1 MQFIGNRY
9 EILEYDDEIQ
19 VGILYTARDIY
30 YNRMV
35 YIKLIKKVEKLR
47 VGFMP
52 NLIDESTVLS
62 QINSEHI
69 GKLLHIDIHCTEYDI
84 YYYIV
89 SEYFEGETLKSF
101 IHNNILDRNTI
112 ANLAMNIVKSLEIAN
127 INHLYHGSL
136 NPNNILIDENK
147 NIKIFD
153 FGITKANKGVNLR
166 LDNTL
171 SYLCPHQL
179 NIDYTD
185 KESDFFSLGIILF
198 EMVFRYLPFG
208 NAYTDKEML
217 KQVDK
222 GVRWSLLEYD
232 KSLED
237 IVKIIKKLLSRDNK
251 YKTTQEIV
259 IDLSNIIYEHVELE
273 KEECKEQEEII
284 YEEQKVNTNN
294 INLKRKFVMSMI
306 VLFLVIMI
314 MFSVI

>member
-9 EILEYDDEIQ
+9 EILDYDDEIQ
-19 VGILYTARDIY
+19 VGKLYTARDTY
-30 YNRMV
+30 YNRTV
-35 YIKLIKKVEKLR
+35 YIKLIKNVEKLR
-47 VGFMP
+47 IGFMP
-52 NLIDESTVLS
+52 DLIDESTVLS

-69 GKLLHIDIHCTEYDI
+69 GKLLHIDVHCTEYDV

-89 SEYFEGETLKSF
+89 SEYFRGESLKSF
-101 IHNNILDRNTI
+101 MYNNILDRNTI
-112 ANLAMNIVKSLEIAN
+112 ASLAMNIVKALEIAN

-136 NPNNILIDENK
+136 NPNNIFIDENK

-166 LDNTL
+166 LDKEL

-185 KESDFFSLGIILF
+185 KESDFFSFGIILF
-198 EMVFRYLPFG
+198 EMVFRELPFG
-208 NAYTDKEML
+208 NAYIDKEML

-232 KSLED
+232 KSLEG
-237 IVKIIKKLLSRDNK
+237 IVKIIRKLLSRDNK
-251 YKTTQEIV
+251 YNTTQEIV
-259 IDLSNIIYEHVELE
+259 IDLSNIIYEGVELE
-273 KEECKEQEEII
+273 EENSEEYYDLVYEEEI
-284 YEEQKVNTNN
+284 N
-294 INLKRKFVMSMI
+294 IKNVNLKRRLLMSML

-314 MFSVI
+314 VFSFI

>member
-9 EILEYDDEIQ
+9 EILDYDDEIQ
-19 VGILYTARDIY
+19 VGKLYTARDTY
-30 YNRMV
+30 YNRTV
-35 YIKLIKKVEKLR
+35 YIKLIKNVEKLR
-47 VGFMP
+47 IGFMP
-52 NLIDESTVLS
+52 DLIDESTVLS

-69 GKLLHIDIHCTEYDI
+69 GKLLHIDVHCTEYDV

-89 SEYFEGETLKSF
+89 SEYFRGESLKNF
-101 IHNNILDRNTI
+101 MYNNILDRNTI
-112 ANLAMNIVKSLEIAN
+112 ASLAMNIVKALEIAN

-136 NPNNILIDENK
+136 NPNNIVIDENK

-166 LDNTL
+166 LDKEL

-185 KESDFFSLGIILF
+185 KESDFFSFGIILF
-198 EMVFRYLPFG
+198 EMVFRDLPFG
-208 NAYTDKEML
+208 NAYIDKEML

-232 KSLED
+232 KSVED

-251 YKTTQEIV
+251 YNTTQEIV
-259 IDLSNIIYEHVELE
+259 IDLSNIIYEGVELE
-273 KEECKEQEEII
+273 ENSEEYYDLVYEEEEI
-284 YEEQKVNTNN
+284 N
-294 INLKRKFVMSMI
+294 IKNVNLKRRLLMSMLI
-306 VLFLVIMI
+306 LFLVIMI
-314 MFSVI
+314 VFSFI

>member
-19 VGILYTARDIY
+19 VGKLYIARDIY

-101 IHNNILDRNTI
+101 VHNNILDRNTI

-198 EMVFRYLPFG
+198 EMVFREVPFG

-306 VLFLVIMI
+306 ILFLAII
-314 MFSVI
+314 IIFSVI

>member
-9 EILEYDDEIQ
+9 EILNYGNEIQ
-19 VGILYTARDIY
+19 VGKLYTARDTY
-30 YNRMV
+30 YNRTV
-35 YIKLIKKVEKLR
+35 YLKLIKNVENLR
-47 VGFMP
+47 IGFMP
-52 NLIDESTVLS
+52 DLIDESTVLS

-69 GKLLHIDIHCTEYDI
+69 GKLLHIDVHCTEYDV

-89 SEYFEGETLKSF
+89 SEYFKGESLKSF
-101 IHNNILDRNTI
+101 IYNNILDRNTI
-112 ANLAMNIVKSLEIAN
+112 ASLAMNIVKSLEIAN
-127 INHLYHGSL
+127 VNHLYHGSL
-136 NPNNILIDENK
+136 DPNNIFIDENK

-166 LDNTL
+166 FNKER

-185 KESDFFSLGIILF
+185 KESDFFSMGIILF
-198 EMVFRYLPFG
+198 EMVFRELPFG
-208 NAYTDKEML
+208 YAYNDKEML

-237 IVKIIKKLLSRDNK
+237 IVTIIRKLLSRDNK

-259 IDLSNIIYEHVELE
+259 IDLSRIIYEDVQVE
-273 KEECKEQEEII
+273 EENSEY
-284 YEEQKVNTNN
+284 YEEQEIN
-294 INLKRKFVMSMI
+294 IKNVNLKRKLLTSMLVLFLAIMI
-306 VLFLVIMI
+306 VLSFI
-314 MFSVI
+314 

>member
-9 EILEYDDEIQ
+9 EILEYDDEIK
-19 VGILYTARDIY
+19 VGKLYIARDIY

-101 IHNNILDRNTI
+101 VHNNILDRNTI

-198 EMVFRYLPFG
+198 EMVFREVPFG

-217 KQVDK
+217 RQVDK

-306 VLFLVIMI
+306 ILFLVII
-314 MFSVI
+314 IIFSVI

>member
-9 EILEYDDEIQ
+9 EILDYDDEIQ
-19 VGILYTARDIY
+19 VGKLYTARDTY
-30 YNRMV
+30 YNRTV
-35 YIKLIKKVEKLR
+35 YIKLIKNVEKLR
-47 VGFMP
+47 IGFMP
-52 NLIDESTVLS
+52 DLIDESTVLS

-69 GKLLHIDIHCTEYDI
+69 GKLLHIDVHCTEYDV

-89 SEYFEGETLKSF
+89 SEYFRGESLKNF
-101 IHNNILDRNTI
+101 MYNNILDRNTI
-112 ANLAMNIVKSLEIAN
+112 ASLAMNIVKALEIAN

-136 NPNNILIDENK
+136 NPNNIFIDENK

-166 LDNTL
+166 LDKEL

-185 KESDFFSLGIILF
+185 KESDFFSFGIILF
-198 EMVFRYLPFG
+198 EMVFRELPFG
-208 NAYTDKEML
+208 NAYIDKEML

-237 IVKIIKKLLSRDNK
+237 IVKIIRKLLSRDNK
-251 YKTTQEIV
+251 YQTTQEIV
-259 IDLSNIIYEHVELE
+259 IDLSNIIYEGVELE
-273 KEECKEQEEII
+273 EENSEEYDDFV
-284 YEEQKVNTNN
+284 YEEQEVNIKNV
-294 INLKRKFVMSMI
+294 NLKRRLLTSML

-314 MFSVI
+314 VLSFI

>member
-9 EILEYDDEIQ
+9 EILDYDDEIQ
-19 VGILYTARDIY
+19 VGKLYTARDTY
-30 YNRMV
+30 YNRTV
-35 YIKLIKKVEKLR
+35 YIKLIKNVEKLR
-47 VGFMP
+47 IGFMP
-52 NLIDESTVLS
+52 DLIDESTVLS

-69 GKLLHIDIHCTEYDI
+69 GKLLHIDVHCTEYDV

-89 SEYFEGETLKSF
+89 SEYFRGESLKSF
-101 IHNNILDRNTI
+101 MYNNILDRNTI
-112 ANLAMNIVKSLEIAN
+112 ASLSMNIVKALEIAN

-136 NPNNILIDENK
+136 NPNNIFIDENK

-166 LDNTL
+166 LDKEL

-185 KESDFFSLGIILF
+185 KESDFFSFGIILF
-198 EMVFRYLPFG
+198 EMVFRELPFG
-208 NAYTDKEML
+208 NAYIDKEML

-232 KSLED
+232 KSVED

-251 YKTTQEIV
+251 YQTTQEIV
-259 IDLSNIIYEHVELE
+259 IDLSNIIYEGVELE
-273 KEECKEQEEII
+273 EENSEEYDDFV
-284 YEEQKVNTNN
+284 YEEQEVNIKNV
-294 INLKRKFVMSMI
+294 NLKRRLLTSML

-314 MFSVI
+314 VFSFI

>member
-19 VGILYTARDIY
+19 VGRLYTARDIY

-232 KSLED
+232 KSLDD

>member
-9 EILEYDDEIQ
+9 EILDFDDEIQ
-19 VGILYTARDIY
+19 VGKLYIARDIY
-30 YNRMV
+30 HNSNV
-35 YIKLIKKVEKLR
+35 YIKLIKKNKSLKI
-47 VGFMP
+47 GFMP

-62 QINSEHI
+62 QIKSEHI
-69 GKLLHIDIHCTEYDI
+69 GKLLHIDIHCTEYDV

-89 SEYFEGETLKSF
+89 SEYFEGESLKSF
-101 IHNNILDRNTI
+101 IYNNTLDKNTI
-112 ANLAMNIVKSLEIAN
+112 ANIAINIVKALEVAN

-136 NPNNILIDENK
+136 NPNNILIDKNK

-153 FGITKANKGVNLR
+153 FGITKSNKGVNLR
-166 LDNTL
+166 LDKDL

-185 KESDFFSLGIILF
+185 KESDFFSFGIILF
-198 EMVFRYLPFG
+198 EMVFKELPFG

-237 IVKIIKKLLSRDNK
+237 IVKIIRKLLSRDNK
-251 YKTTQEIV
+251 YNTTQEIV
-259 IDLSNIIYEHVELE
+259 IDLSKIIYEDVELE
-273 KEECKEQEEII
+273 KEDSEEYDGFV
-284 YEEQKVNTNN
+284 YEEQNVNIRN
-294 INLKRKFVMSMI
+294 INLKRRLVMSMI
-306 VLFLVIMI
+306 FLLLAIMI
-314 MFSVI
+314 VFSVL

>member
-19 VGILYTARDIY
+19 VGRLYTARDIY

>member
-9 EILEYDDEIQ
+9 EILDYDDEIQ
-19 VGILYTARDIY
+19 VGKLYTARDTY
-30 YNRMV
+30 YNRTV
-35 YIKLIKKVEKLR
+35 YIKLIKNVEKLR
-47 VGFMP
+47 IGFMP
-52 NLIDESTVLS
+52 DLIDESTVLS

-69 GKLLHIDIHCTEYDI
+69 GKLLHIDVHCTEYDV

-89 SEYFEGETLKSF
+89 SEYFRGESLKNF
-101 IHNNILDRNTI
+101 MYNNILDRNTI
-112 ANLAMNIVKSLEIAN
+112 ASLAMNIVKALEIAN

-136 NPNNILIDENK
+136 NPNNIFIDENK

-166 LDNTL
+166 LDKEL

-185 KESDFFSLGIILF
+185 KESDFFSFGIILF
-198 EMVFRYLPFG
+198 EMVFRELPFG
-208 NAYTDKEML
+208 NAYIDKEML

-232 KSLED
+232 KSVED

-251 YKTTQEIV
+251 YNTTQEIV
-259 IDLSNIIYEHVELE
+259 IDLSNIIYEDVELE
-273 KEECKEQEEII
+273 ENNEEYYDLVYEEEEI
-284 YEEQKVNTNN
+284 N
-294 INLKRKFVMSMI
+294 IKNVNLKRRLLMSML

-314 MFSVI
+314 VFSFI

>member
-19 VGILYTARDIY
+19 VGRLYTARDIY

-89 SEYFEGETLKSF
+89 SEHFEGETLKSF

>member
-9 EILEYDDEIQ
+9 EILDYDDEIQ
-19 VGILYTARDIY
+19 VGKLYIARDTY
-30 YNRMV
+30 YNRTV
-35 YIKLIKKVEKLR
+35 YIKLIKNVEKLR
-47 VGFMP
+47 IGFMP
-52 NLIDESTVLS
+52 DLIDESTVLS

-69 GKLLHIDIHCTEYDI
+69 GKLLHIDVHCTEYDV

-89 SEYFEGETLKSF
+89 SEYFRGESLKNF
-101 IHNNILDRNTI
+101 MYNNILDRNTI
-112 ANLAMNIVKSLEIAN
+112 ASLAMNIVKALEIAN

-136 NPNNILIDENK
+136 NPNNIVIDENK

-166 LDNTL
+166 LDKEL

-185 KESDFFSLGIILF
+185 KESDFFSFGIILF
-198 EMVFRYLPFG
+198 EMVFRELPFG
-208 NAYTDKEML
+208 NAYIDKEML

-232 KSLED
+232 KSVED

-251 YKTTQEIV
+251 YNTTQEIV
-259 IDLSNIIYEHVELE
+259 IDLSNIIYEDVELE
-273 KEECKEQEEII
+273 EENSEEYYDLVYEEEI
-284 YEEQKVNTNN
+284 N
-294 INLKRKFVMSMI
+294 IKNVNLKRRLLMSML

-314 MFSVI
+314 VFSFI

>member
-9 EILEYDDEIQ
+9 EILDYDDEIQ
-19 VGILYTARDIY
+19 VGKLYTARDTY
-30 YNRMV
+30 YNRTV
-35 YIKLIKKVEKLR
+35 YIKLIKNVEKLR
-47 VGFMP
+47 IGFMP
-52 NLIDESTVLS
+52 DLIDESTVLS

-69 GKLLHIDIHCTEYDI
+69 GKLLHIDVHCTEYDV

-89 SEYFEGETLKSF
+89 SEYFREESLKNF
-101 IHNNILDRNTI
+101 MYNNILDRNTI
-112 ANLAMNIVKSLEIAN
+112 ASLAMNIVKALEIAN

-136 NPNNILIDENK
+136 NPNNIFIDENK

-166 LDNTL
+166 LDKGL

-185 KESDFFSLGIILF
+185 KESDFFSFGIILF
-198 EMVFRYLPFG
+198 EMVFRELPFG
-208 NAYTDKEML
+208 NAYIDKEML

-232 KSLED
+232 KSVED

-251 YKTTQEIV
+251 YNTTQEIV
-259 IDLSNIIYEHVELE
+259 IDLSNIIYEDVELE
-273 KEECKEQEEII
+273 ENSEEYYDLVYEEEEI
-284 YEEQKVNTNN
+284 N
-294 INLKRKFVMSMI
+294 IKNVNLKRRLLMSML

-314 MFSVI
+314 VFSFI

>member
-9 EILEYDDEIQ
+9 EILDYDDEIQ
-19 VGILYTARDIY
+19 VGKLYTARDTY
-30 YNRMV
+30 YNRTV
-35 YIKLIKKVEKLR
+35 YIKLIKNVEKLR
-47 VGFMP
+47 IGFMP
-52 NLIDESTVLS
+52 DLIDESTVLS

-69 GKLLHIDIHCTEYDI
+69 GKLLHIDVHCTEYDV

-89 SEYFEGETLKSF
+89 SEYFRGESLKNF
-101 IHNNILDRNTI
+101 MYNNILDRNTI
-112 ANLAMNIVKSLEIAN
+112 ASLAMNIVKALEIAN

-136 NPNNILIDENK
+136 NPNNIVIDENK

-166 LDNTL
+166 LDKEL

-185 KESDFFSLGIILF
+185 KESDFFSFGIILF
-198 EMVFRYLPFG
+198 EMVFRELPFG
-208 NAYTDKEML
+208 NAYIDKEML

-232 KSLED
+232 KSVED

-251 YKTTQEIV
+251 YNTTQEIV
-259 IDLSNIIYEHVELE
+259 IDLSNIIYEDVELE
-273 KEECKEQEEII
+273 EENSEEYYDLVYEEEI
-284 YEEQKVNTNN
+284 N
-294 INLKRKFVMSMI
+294 IKNVNLKRRLLMSMLI
-306 VLFLVIMI
+306 LFLVIMI
-314 MFSVI
+314 VFSFI

>member
-9 EILEYDDEIQ
+9 EILDYDDEIQ
-19 VGILYTARDIY
+19 VGKLYIARDTY
-30 YNRMV
+30 YNRTV
-35 YIKLIKKVEKLR
+35 YIKLIKNVEKLR
-47 VGFMP
+47 IGFMP
-52 NLIDESTVLS
+52 DLIDESTVLS

-69 GKLLHIDIHCTEYDI
+69 GKLLHIDVHCTEYDV

-89 SEYFEGETLKSF
+89 SEYFRGESLKNF
-101 IHNNILDRNTI
+101 MYNNILDRNTI
-112 ANLAMNIVKSLEIAN
+112 ASLAMNIVKALEIAN

-136 NPNNILIDENK
+136 NPNNIVIDENK

-166 LDNTL
+166 LDKEL

-185 KESDFFSLGIILF
+185 KESDFFSFGIILF
-198 EMVFRYLPFG
+198 EMVFRELPFG
-208 NAYTDKEML
+208 NAYIDKEML

-232 KSLED
+232 KSVED

-251 YKTTQEIV
+251 YNTTQEIV
-259 IDLSNIIYEHVELE
+259 IDLSNIIYEDVELE
-273 KEECKEQEEII
+273 EENSEEYYDLVYEEEI
-284 YEEQKVNTNN
+284 N
-294 INLKRKFVMSMI
+294 IKNVNLKRRLLMSMLI
-306 VLFLVIMI
+306 LFLVIMI
-314 MFSVI
+314 VFSFI